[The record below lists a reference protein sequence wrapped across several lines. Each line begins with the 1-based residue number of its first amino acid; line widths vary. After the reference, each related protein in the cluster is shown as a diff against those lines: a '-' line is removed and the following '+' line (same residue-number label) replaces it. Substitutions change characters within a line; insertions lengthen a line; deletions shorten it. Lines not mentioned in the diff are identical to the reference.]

1 MSDRFRDTVLDI
13 RNLSVEF
20 PTETDLVKAV
30 SGLTFQLERG
40 QTIGIVG
47 ESGSGKSVTSQAVMG
62 LIPSPGRVTS
72 GEIWLKTSATTEPIN
87 LLAIPEKQ
95 LRRYRGGE
103 MAVIFQE
110 PMSALNPVYTIGY
123 QIVEAIR
130 QHQTVTVAEAQ
141 QQAIE
146 RLQEVKLVADET
158 TLRDQVSQ
166 ELEAQDG
173 VTSKR
178 DILKRVAQIKQDW
191 LDRYPHQLSG
201 GQLQRVTI
209 AMAIASNPTLLIAD
223 EPTTALDVTVQA
235 TILALLRELRDRH
248 QMSMMFVSH
257 DLGVIAEVADVVA
270 VMYRGELVEV
280 GTVDRI
286 FSAPQH
292 PYTKGL
298 IACRPQLDRRMR
310 CLPTVADFMEVVTNA
325 AGESEIVERTP
336 DVSVFGE
343 MLGEPIAVI
352 GSGVMPN
359 DRSRSDLARIR
370 SILEEGNDPEAIIQ
384 SEASNHAEEITDPEV
399 SNISEAIDAQIEDQA
414 EDNSTTVDP
423 GSEVENSAV
432 ESSEAENSEAES
444 SETEEPIEPIAAETE
459 NPSPDWPSAEQPVT
473 DQVAIERLSAI
484 ASQPLDTDD
493 DRFNL
498 DNFDLDTPADRLD
511 TGILKLN
518 SGFAA
523 PVESEEIGEI
533 DEPKP
538 SNTPLTDLEVAR
550 RLAYLQRQPPLLEVE
565 HLKVGFPQR
574 GLFGRARRYTM
585 AVNDVSFQ
593 VFPGETLGLVGE
605 SGCGKSTLAR
615 TLMRLIDPLAGK
627 IRFEDRDILA
637 LKPQALR
644 FLRRDMQT
652 IFQDPGNALN
662 PRMSVGAA
670 ILEPMQIHNFGAS
683 KKERLDRVKYLLDR
697 VDLDISAINRYPHEF
712 SGGQRQ
718 RICIARALAL
728 EPKFVICDESVSA
741 LDVSVQAQVL
751 NLLKELQEEFGLTY
765 IFISHD
771 LSVVKFM
778 SDRIMVMNQGQI
790 EEIGPADRVYRHPE
804 RDYTRK
810 LIASIPRGHIS
821 DRAAS

>member
-1 MSDRFRDTVLDI
+1 MSDRDFVLDI

-20 PTETDLVKAV
+20 PTETELVRAV
-30 SGLTFQLERG
+30 AGMSFQVERG

-62 LIPSPGRVTS
+62 LVPSPGRVTS
-72 GEIWLKTSATTEPIN
+72 GEILLKSTPDATPID
-87 LLAIPEKQ
+87 LLAIPDKQ

-103 MAVIFQE
+103 MAVVFQE
-110 PMSALNPVYTIGY
+110 PMSALNPVYSIGY
-123 QIVEAIR
+123 QICEAIL
-130 QHQTVTVAEAQ
+130 QHQNVSPEDAR

-146 RLQEVKLVADET
+146 RLQEVKLLADEG
-158 TLRDQVSQ
+158 TLRD
-166 ELEAQDG
+166 EAKREIEAQG
-173 VTSKR
+173 GEVHKR
-178 DILKRVAQIKQDW
+178 DILKLVGQRKQAL

-209 AMAIASNPTLLIAD
+209 AMAISCNPTLLIAD

-235 TILALLRELRDRH
+235 TILTLLRELRDRH

-286 FSAPQH
+286 FANPQH

-310 CLPTVADFMEVVTNA
+310 ILPTVADFMEVTTDE
-325 AGESEIVERTP
+325 AGAMQIVERTP
-336 DVSVFGE
+336 DFESQAIDGE
-343 MLGEPIAVI
+343 GEV
-352 GSGVMPN
+352 G
-359 DRSRSDLARIR
+359 DRSDLERIR
-370 SILEEGNDPEAIIQ
+370 SILEAGHDPEAEETAPEKIEGRPA
-384 SEASNHAEEITDPEV
+384 SEPPIETVEPSAALSDDEPSDADEIGETDP
-399 SNISEAIDAQIEDQA
+399 AID
-414 EDNSTTVDP
+414 
-423 GSEVENSAV
+423 
-432 ESSEAENSEAES
+432 
-444 SETEEPIEPIAAETE
+444 
-459 NPSPDWPSAEQPVT
+459 
-473 DQVAIERLSAI
+473 RLSAI
-484 ASQPLDTDD
+484 ASQSQEIED

-498 DNFDLDTPADRLD
+498 DNFDLDADSEPMGTL
-511 TGILKLN
+511 L
-518 SGFAA
+518 SAA
-523 PVESEEIGEI
+523 DDLSP
-533 DEPKP
+533 PPRP
-538 SNTPLTDLEVAR
+538 SNKPLTDVEVAQ
-550 RLAYLQRQPPLLEVE
+550 RLAYLQRQPPLLDVRN
-565 HLKVGFPQR
+565 LKVGYPQR

-585 AVNDVSFQ
+585 AVNDISFQ

-615 TLMRLIDPLAGK
+615 TLMRLIDPLSGQM
-627 IRFEDRDILA
+627 RFEDRDILNIPA
-637 LKPQALR
+637 KDLR

-662 PRMSVGAA
+662 PRLSVGAA
-670 ILEPMQIHNFGAS
+670 ILEPMEIHNFGES
-683 KKERLDRVKYLLDR
+683 KAARLDRVRTLLTR
-697 VDLDISAINRYPHEF
+697 VGLDPSAISRYPHEF

-778 SDRIMVMNQGQI
+778 SDRIMVMNQGRI
-790 EEIGPADRVYRHPE
+790 EEIGPADRVYRRPE
-804 RDYTRK
+804 REYTRK
-810 LIASIPRGHIS
+810 LIDSIPQGYVPQPI
-821 DRAAS
+821 AS